1 MFASNGRPCQLFSKM
16 PIKKSFYHMKLGM
29 ANINATLVKLQAKN
43 VCSYFITIST
53 LMLISFFYVGSFYL
67 ADDSSSSTDS
77 DEDDICEI
85 CNKEEN
91 KDSLLSCDNR
101 AFHPYCLSMSHSS
114 VPKRD
119 QSCFKLVAA
128 VGRDYGFEGG
138 KEYNLNDFQT
148 VCDGFKTKC
157 FKKTHPEGNSTI
169 TEDECER
176 EYWRLVSNP
185 NETCQVEHGTQH
197 GR

>member
-1 MFASNGRPCQLFSKM
+1 
-16 PIKKSFYHMKLGM
+16 
-29 ANINATLVKLQAKN
+29 
-43 VCSYFITIST
+43 
-53 LMLISFFYVGSFYL
+53 MLISFFYVGSFYL

-185 NETCQVEHGTQH
+185 NETCQVEHGAQH

>member
-1 MFASNGRPCQLFSKM
+1 
-16 PIKKSFYHMKLGM
+16 
-29 ANINATLVKLQAKN
+29 
-43 VCSYFITIST
+43 
-53 LMLISFFYVGSFYL
+53 MLISFFYVGSFYL

-85 CNKEEN
+85 CNKVEN

-119 QSCFKLVAA
+119 RSCFKLVAA